1 MSRIAVLVLATA
13 LLAGCASRNPC
24 VGDNEYQK
32 ATSLPPLTTV
42 DGLKVPESASALR
55 IPPAPAA
62 AQPAAEGAC
71 LQTPPP
77 MPEVSLDKPGKEVE
91 VAPPTKAEERKKMT
105 KEKLKPQ

>member
-13 LLAGCASRNPC
+13 LLAGCASRNAC
-24 VGDNEYQK
+24 VSDAEYHK

-62 AQPAAEGAC
+62 QPAAEGSC

-77 MPEVSLDKPGKEVE
+77 MPEVTGDKPGKDIE
-91 VAPPTKAEERKKMT
+91 VAPPTKAEERKKLT
-105 KEKLKPQ
+105 KERLKSQ